1 MYRLAILTRLRR
13 RFPIQIAKEAISS
26 HLVNGIDLPESP
38 FIDNEGKFQWR
49 ELDQTPLMSTL
60 ARYCTPAVH
69 PAVMGAAS
77 GDRLKIVTE
86 LLGTNA
92 NDNNR
97 LGRAEAMHRLA
108 CRCREGYAL
117 PIADTAGLS
126 ESEIATFAEGHL
138 PSAFSNASAISDSA
152 VDSGNRP
159 ALQLMEL
166 NWLGFSIATASLP
179 SSCLALYQLLQTLDV
194 PNRAAVAALEP
205 GISYMAN
212 LLGNKDDVPWQSLQA
227 WLLATLGDDG
237 PDPDAARH
245 VQEIAAG
252 LDCLL
257 LAAEVFLQ
265 NEEDYESK
273 LLRDFVASSR
283 FWMNRASEAF
293 AEVGLSFHWPA
304 QETMVQCLAQLEH
317 RIETAPATPLPGYFG
332 FPLNGRLPMIR
343 VNERLGAQYVG
354 DRVSPFF
361 QGNCFSFDALL
372 AAATTSFDQFLSDDP
387 ELMQMVANA
396 GGDDADFHALSEA
409 LHDQIDA
416 LSIAD
421 PDAEWN
427 EVRSVLFLRALSCRT
442 LALLRN
448 QSWPSTNDLHGVL
461 AGYASSEEQR
471 AGVTPATALLL
482 FAPLIAVIDA
492 ALCVTSEDSCIE
504 AVRWVRQFQSSRLD
518 EQALGRA
525 RLQQLHFAWKNLC
538 SLLEDGKDVLVDLA
552 GTSGQDELQRRVA
565 DMVDDLQ
572 FLADVPG
579 LGLLIAHDQSDF
591 QSFLPQAERRYRK
604 AAEERFSQEKSVGLA
619 GSGNSSGIA
628 REVLASG
635 AVRRLGAESTI
646 SSEIRVQVVDAAVL
660 GNYADSRFIKDNWSV
675 KKAEQIKSGVLLLP
689 AMIDA
694 VSQLREEFPWFIN
707 VVDFVELWLARNA
720 ALGITSCQL
729 PPLLL
734 LGGYGCGKTHFGR
747 RLAEVQQ
754 LPFRLLPAGGSS
766 DNRQLAG
773 TSRGWGTA
781 FPALPT
787 EFMASTGV
795 GNGLLMVDEIDKES
809 DDRRNG
815 RMSDT
820 LLQLLEPA
828 NARVFEDP
836 FLGCPVNCVHL
847 QWILTANSTSRISRA
862 LLSRVRVF
870 AVEQPRRTHYPRL
883 AQQIRLGF
891 ARENQ
896 VDPRLLPALDADD
909 LNTIEKN
916 CRSARE
922 VRQITEWILTRKI
935 VDERGEAIVN

>member
-13 RFPIQIAKEAISS
+13 RIPIQIAKEAISPD
-26 HLVNGIDLPESP
+26 LAYVNELPDSP
-38 FIDNEGKFQWR
+38 FIDSEGRFQWL
-49 ELDQTPLMSTL
+49 ELARPPLISTL

-69 PAVMGAAS
+69 PSVIGAAS
-77 GDRLKIVTE
+77 GNRLKVVTE
-86 LLGTNA
+86 LLDTNA

-97 LGRAEAMHRLA
+97 LERAEAMYLLA
-108 CRCREGYAL
+108 CQCREGYAR
-117 PIADTAGLS
+117 PDADTAELS
-126 ESEIATFAEGHL
+126 EFEMATFAESRL
-138 PSAFSNASAISDSA
+138 SSVFSNASAISDSA
-152 VDSGNRP
+152 VDASNRP

-166 NWLGFSIATASLP
+166 NWLGFSIATVGLP
-179 SSCLALYQLLQTLDV
+179 SSCLALYRLLRSLGAPD
-194 PNRAAVAALEP
+194 RSAVAVLEP

-212 LLGNKDDVPWQSLQA
+212 LLGNKNEAPWQSLQA
-227 WLLATLGDDG
+227 WLLATLGEDG
-237 PDPDAARH
+237 PDPAATRH
-245 VQEIAAG
+245 VQEISAG

-257 LAAEVFLQ
+257 LAAEVFRQ
-265 NEEDYESK
+265 NLEEHESK
-273 LLRDFVASSR
+273 LLRDFVARSR
-283 FWMNRASEAF
+283 FWMARATEAF
-293 AEVGLSFHWPA
+293 AEVGLPFRWPA
-304 QETMVQCLAQLEH
+304 QEQMSQRLEQLEH
-317 RIETAPATPLPGYFG
+317 RIKAVSATPLPGYFG
-332 FPLNGRLPMIR
+332 FPLNGKLPLIR
-343 VNERLGAQYVG
+343 VHERLGTQYVG
-354 DRVSPFF
+354 KRMSPFF
-361 QGNCFSFDALL
+361 QGSCFSFDAFL
-372 AAATTSFDQFLSDDP
+372 AAATTSFDQLLSDDP
-387 ELMQMVANA
+387 ELMRMVADA

-416 LSIAD
+416 LSVAN

-427 EVRSVLFLRALSCRT
+427 EARSILFLRALSCRA
-442 LALLRN
+442 LAVLRN
-448 QSWPSTNDLHGVL
+448 QSWPSTNDLYGVL
-461 AGYASSEEQR
+461 KGYASSEEQR
-471 AGVTPATALLL
+471 VGVAPAAALLL

-492 ALCVTSEDSCIE
+492 ASCVMPEDSCIE
-504 AVRWVRQFQSSRLD
+504 AVRWVRQFQSSRPD
-518 EQALGRA
+518 EQAYGRA
-525 RLQQLHFAWKNLC
+525 RLQQLHFAWKSLC
-538 SLLEDGKDVLVDLA
+538 CLLEDGKDVLVDLA
-552 GTSGQDELQRRVA
+552 GTNGQEELQWRVA

-579 LGLLIAHDQSDF
+579 LGILIAHDQNDC

-604 AAEERFSQEKSVGLA
+604 AAEERFSQGKNARSRPDI
-619 GSGNSSGIA
+619 GIA
-628 REVLASG
+628 SEVPESG
-635 AVRRLGAESTI
+635 AVRRLGSESTT
-646 SSEIRVQVVDAAVL
+646 SSEIRVQVIDAEVMN
-660 GNYADSRFIKDNWSV
+660 NYADSRFIKDNWSV
-675 KKAEQIKSGVLLLP
+675 KKAEQIRNGVLLLP
-689 AMIDA
+689 AMIEA
-694 VSQLREEFPWFIN
+694 VSQLRDEFPWFIN

-747 RLAEVQQ
+747 RLAELQQ

-781 FPALPT
+781 FPSLPT

-809 DDRRNG
+809 SDRRNG

-828 NARVFEDP
+828 NAKVFEDP

-847 QWILTANSTSRISRA
+847 QWILTANSTSGISRA

-870 AVEQPRRTHYPRL
+870 AVQQPRRMHYPRL

-896 VDPRLLPALDADD
+896 VDHRLLPPLDADD
-909 LNTIEKN
+909 LNTIQKN

-922 VRQITEWILTRKI
+922 VRQITEWILTKKI